1 MRTVSFPVYTFDE
14 IRTYQYEAIPNK
26 AIEMAARQAIV
37 RRMIENGAFNSML
50 RAIAA
55 DWLTNEGWTDLAEL
69 RWEDNGPDPDA
80 LQFSIFDG
88 EDSRGN
94 GRHRDFVVWTS
105 TRPWTFLATELTVHT
120 KIVGV
125 WEPQM
130 DISVADATGIIP
142 RGQLDPNVARGARE
156 MVWGH
161 AARLV
166 DRLHLAGHEA
176 EEDVDYLS
184 DYATQ
189 QGMEFRA
196 DGSVYVE

>member
-1 MRTVSFPVYTFDE
+1 MAVVPLFTFEQLSGEPRDSAKQE
-14 IRTYQYEAIPNK
+14 
-26 AIEMAARQAIV
+26 IV
-37 RRMIENGAFNSML
+37 RQLIANGKFTAML

-69 RWEDNGPDPDA
+69 RWEDNGPDPDR

-88 EDSRGN
+88 EDSRRA
-94 GRHRDFVVWTS
+94 GRDKDFVVWTS

-125 WEPQM
+125 WEPLM
-130 DISVADATGIIP
+130 DIHVADANGIIP
-142 RGQLDPNVARGARE
+142 SDQLDPNVAKGARE

-161 AARLV
+161 AAQLV
-166 DRLHLAGHEA
+166 DRLHLAGHET
-176 EEDVDYLS
+176 EEDAEYLA

-189 QGMEFRA
+189 ESMEFTA
-196 DGSVYVE
+196 AGKLWTE